1 MVCLVN
7 EVRFRWS
14 PHLPQQS
21 PMRRSLERQSWPRW
35 HLGHSDITPFGGS
48 YTAPGS
54 KDPPVWRERSV
65 IREHDTA
72 RRAQDGR
79 AVGIERTEY
88 DARQAAAR
96 ELARERGFSA
106 LVAWSRGGS
115 TQDHYADVYY
125 LTGFYTHQPFIPD
138 ESGRWRAHGHT
149 ALVLPVDGLGTLL
162 MDMTELQDPKPAAD
176 RVRYTEDLV
185 ESLAT
190 TVVDKVPCNT
200 DVALLGG
207 EALAWRWGRELG
219 VRLTEH
225 RFIEADDLA
234 AELRLIKSEVEL
246 DLLRSA
252 GEIGVR
258 AVDAAMEAALPGITE
273 AEVAAAAI
281 SEIVR
286 SGGALYGLGLSSGSW
301 AHTFSPSTPAA
312 YSRRRLD
319 AGDMIR
325 LDLYGSIDGYLFD
338 FGRSR
343 VVGQR
348 ATQEQQEILDA
359 VKDSVQA
366 GTEFLRPG
374 EILGAVA
381 RRCEE
386 VLGDS
391 SYARRHGLPWATMG
405 GSWGHSLGLDWGSP
419 WIESTSSTVIRPGM
433 CFAIEQRIE
442 APGIGGAN
450 YENNVIVTDT
460 GPEIVTPA
468 PDRYGE

>member
-1 MVCLVN
+1 M
-7 EVRFRWS
+7 
-14 PHLPQQS
+14 
-21 PMRRSLERQSWPRW
+21 
-35 HLGHSDITPFGGS
+35 
-48 YTAPGS
+48 
-54 KDPPVWRERSV
+54 
-65 IREHDTA
+65 REHDTA
-72 RRAQDGR
+72 RRAQDRR

-88 DARQAAAR
+88 DARQAAVR

-115 TQDHYADVYY
+115 TQDHYADVYH

-138 ESGRWRAHGHT
+138 KSGRWRAHGHT
-149 ALVLPVDGLGTLL
+149 ALVLPVDGPGTLL

-185 ESLAT
+185 TSLAT
-190 TVVDKVPCNT
+190 TVVDTVPRST

-219 VRLTEH
+219 VRLAEH

-234 AELRLIKSEVEL
+234 AELRLIKSEAEL

-252 GEIGVR
+252 GEIGAR
-258 AVDAAMEAALPGITE
+258 AVDAAMEAAVPGVTE
-273 AEVAAAAI
+273 AEVSAAAI

-286 SGGALYGLGLSSGSW
+286 SGGALYGLGHSSGPW

-325 LDLYGSIDGYLFD
+325 LDLYDGSIDGYLFD
-338 FGRSR
+338 FGRS
-343 VVGQR
+343 

-359 VKDSVQA
+359 VRDSVQA
-366 GTEFLRPG
+366 GTELLRPG
-374 EILGAVA
+374 ETLGAVA

-386 VLGDS
+386 VLAAS
-391 SYARRHGLPWATMG
+391 SYARRHGPPWATMG
-405 GSWGHSLGLDWGSP
+405 GMWGHSLGLDWGSP
-419 WIESTSSTVIRPGM
+419 WIESTSSTVILPGM
-433 CFAIEQRIE
+433 CFAIERRIE

-450 YENNVIVTDT
+450 YENNVIVTDD
-460 GPEIVTPA
+460 GPEVITPA
-468 PDRYGE
+468 PERYGE

>member
-1 MVCLVN
+1 VL
-7 EVRFRWS
+7 
-14 PHLPQQS
+14 
-21 PMRRSLERQSWPRW
+21 RREY
-35 HLGHSDITPFGGS
+35 G
-48 YTAPGS
+48 APVE
-54 KDPPVWRERSV
+54 P
-65 IREHDTA
+65 A
-72 RRAQDGR
+72 R
-79 AVGIERTEY
+79 
-88 DARQAAAR
+88 
-96 ELARERGFSA
+96 
-106 LVAWSRGGS
+106 
-115 TQDHYADVYY
+115 
-125 LTGFYTHQPFIPD
+125 
-138 ESGRWRAHGHT
+138 SGRWRAHGHT
-149 ALVLPVDGLGTLL
+149 ALVLPVDGPGTLL
-162 MDMTELQDPKPAAD
+162 MDMTELQEPKPATD

-185 ESLAT
+185 ESLVT
-190 TVVDKVPCNT
+190 TVVDTVPCNT
-200 DVALLGG
+200 NVAMLGG
-207 EALAWRWGRELG
+207 ETLAWRWGHELG

-225 RFIEADDLA
+225 RFIQADDLA
-234 AELRLIKSEVEL
+234 AELRLIKSEAEL

-258 AVDAAMEAALPGITE
+258 AVDAAMEAALPGMTE

-286 SGGALYGLGLSSGSW
+286 GGGALYGLGLSSGPW

-343 VVGQR
+343 VVGR
-348 ATQEQQEILDA
+348 PPTQEQQEILDA
-359 VKDSVQA
+359 VRDSVQA

-374 EILGAVA
+374 ETPRAVA

-391 SYARRHGLPWATMG
+391 SYARRHGLPWAAMG

-433 CFAIEQRIE
+433 CLAIERRIE
-442 APGIGGAN
+442 APGIGGAT

>member
-149 ALVLPVDGLGTLL
+149 ALVLPVDG
-162 MDMTELQDPKPAAD
+162 
-176 RVRYTEDLV
+176 
-185 ESLAT
+185 
-190 TVVDKVPCNT
+190 
-200 DVALLGG
+200 
-207 EALAWRWGRELG
+207 
-219 VRLTEH
+219 
-225 RFIEADDLA
+225 
-234 AELRLIKSEVEL
+234 
-246 DLLRSA
+246 
-252 GEIGVR
+252 
-258 AVDAAMEAALPGITE
+258 
-273 AEVAAAAI
+273 
-281 SEIVR
+281 
-286 SGGALYGLGLSSGSW
+286 
-301 AHTFSPSTPAA
+301 
-312 YSRRRLD
+312 
-319 AGDMIR
+319 
-325 LDLYGSIDGYLFD
+325 
-338 FGRSR
+338 
-343 VVGQR
+343 
-348 ATQEQQEILDA
+348 
-359 VKDSVQA
+359 
-366 GTEFLRPG
+366 
-374 EILGAVA
+374 
-381 RRCEE
+381 
-386 VLGDS
+386 
-391 SYARRHGLPWATMG
+391 
-405 GSWGHSLGLDWGSP
+405 WGHCL
-419 WIESTSSTVIRPGM
+419 WI
-433 CFAIEQRIE
+433 
-442 APGIGGAN
+442 
-450 YENNVIVTDT
+450 
-460 GPEIVTPA
+460 
-468 PDRYGE
+468 